1 MDGAFNMATN
11 QRIKDFD
18 PTTDDKELELEKVDE
33 EDKAF
38 LKLFSK
44 KDDTD
49 YYMDEEFS
57 SVELTTKQKEALP
70 QQMIGKDQ
78 GLFDLK
84 KRPRCADGTLNLRFK
99 CNQSFKKDDIVT
111 DYYNPK
117 DPSINV
123 RQELIKMYQLQLLK
137 KQDFDNKQS
146 SSAVVRSTP
155 GKAELMPKHNHYKN
169 A

>member
-1 MDGAFNMATN
+1 MSKKDEDYIIVTMDGAFNMATD

-18 PTTDDKELELEKVDE
+18 PTTDDKEPEIEKVDE
-33 EDKAF
+33 EDIAF

-99 CNQSFKKDDIVT
+99 CN
-111 DYYNPK
+111 
-117 DPSINV
+117 
-123 RQELIKMYQLQLLK
+123 
-137 KQDFDNKQS
+137 
-146 SSAVVRSTP
+146 
-155 GKAELMPKHNHYKN
+155 
-169 A
+169 